1 MRALIA
7 LLGLVSCGGSN
18 AAVEPPPAPPA
29 TNYRILF
36 IGNSLT
42 YFNDLPGTVSQL
54 AQSTNTNIEV
64 ASVAR
69 PNFALIDHAEGKSNA
84 LEMIE
89 GGRWDYVVLQQGP
102 SSLPLS
108 RDTLIISTR
117 LLDPAIKA
125 AGGRTALFMVWPE
138 SSRFAVFDDVRDS
151 YRIAAQDVHGV
162 FLPVGEAWRA
172 AWRADPQLLLYGP
185 DGYHPSEL
193 GTYLAALVIY
203 EGLTGKDARE
213 LTGEAIVAGRQLGVP
228 QSKVR
233 LLQTAAHETVAQF
246 NGN

>member
-7 LLGLVSCGGSN
+7 FLALASCGGSN
-18 AAVEPPPAPPA
+18 ATVEPPPSAPTA
-29 TNYRILF
+29 SYRVLF

-42 YFNDLPGTVSQL
+42 YFNDLPGTVSRL
-54 AQSTNTNIEV
+54 AQSMNTNIEV
-64 ASVAR
+64 ASVTR

-84 LEMIE
+84 LEVIE
-89 GGRWDYVVLQQGP
+89 GGSWDYVVLQQGP

-125 AGGRTALFMVWPE
+125 AGGRSALFMVWPE
-138 SSRFAVFDDVRDS
+138 SSRFTVFDDVRDS
-151 YRIAAQDVHGV
+151 YRIAAEDVHGV
-162 FLPVGEAWRA
+162 FLPAGEAWRA

-203 EGLTGKDARE
+203 EGLTGEDARE
-213 LTGEAIVAGRQLGVP
+213 LAGEAIVAGQRLSIP
-228 QSKVR
+228 ESKVR

-246 NGN
+246 NGK